1 MAAEFVAIITLECI
15 NMRLEL
21 KQLSDELERVGKE
34 YDKAFSDRLKKMVNL
49 TRTTRV
55 LAVRHIE

>member
-1 MAAEFVAIITLECI
+1 
-15 NMRLEL
+15 MRLEL